1 MGNSQSQQVQQLTT
15 PLAETIER
23 LKAALAENEQSLIL
37 SKRHNKELEAELE
50 RKSCVNCIQLISTHD
65 EQVRAWEEE
74 IEALNKVLKQE
85 QAQVE
90 EFKGKLE
97 EEQVQLVRQ
106 QSSSH
111 EENQMEQRISEL
123 EFDLTILK
131 SCEPPETQSQNSIP
145 SEELEML
152 IAEVRAKYEKAE
164 EENLKQISEMFE
176 LGERLERASVEKEH
190 LKEQVAA
197 LSKEKQTLAEK
208 LENCF

>member
-50 RKSCVNCIQLISTHD
+50 RKSCVNCIQLISSHD

-74 IEALNKVLKQE
+74 VEALNKVLKQE
-85 QAQVE
+85 QAEVE

-111 EENQMEQRISEL
+111 DENQMEQRISEL
-123 EFDLTILK
+123 EFDLTIIK
-131 SCEPPETQSQNSIP
+131 SCDPPETQSQNSIP
-145 SEELEML
+145 SEELELL

-176 LGERLERASVEKEH
+176 LGEKLERASVEKEH